1 MLDVRSARDRA
12 VRLAVLNG
20 HMPNFDLIHSR
31 QRSEGYEACFGRCT
45 AVCQLTQC
53 RWHRECTMLLEGAD
67 AAQKGDALPAQVNLT
82 YRA

>member
-31 QRSEGYEACFGRCT
+31 QRTEGYEACFGRCT
-45 AVCQLTQC
+45 TVCHLTHC
-53 RWHRECTMLLEGAD
+53 RWHHECTMLVEAAEVEGRSGAF
-67 AAQKGDALPAQVNLT
+67 PAQGSLA